1 MKKIT
6 ILALVAITQVTIQ
19 CNTAPSSDFLITTT
33 SFGKLTKEHTA
44 NDLKTIFAND
54 SLVTGNDLQFNARQ
68 QKQYIY
74 EKGGKP
80 LFSVSISKDTLI
92 NNIQVLDPR
101 YTTASGIG
109 LGSTFKDIKD
119 NYTIG
124 KVITSM
130 NNVVLFIKD
139 SGIYFTID
147 KKELPANLRYD
158 ITAKIEAIQIPD
170 AAKIKYMMID
180 WD

>member
-6 ILALVAITQVTIQ
+6 MLALAAITLVTVQ
-19 CNTAPSSDFLITTT
+19 CSKAPSSDFLITPT

-44 NDLKTIFAND
+44 NDLETIFAND
-54 SLVTGNDLQFNARQ
+54 SLVKGNELQYNARQ
-68 QKQYIY
+68 QKQYMY

-80 LFSVSISKDTLI
+80 LFSVSISNDTII

-101 YTTASGIG
+101 YKTESGVG

-119 NYTIG
+119 NYSIS

-139 SGIYFTID
+139 SDVYFTID

-158 ITAKIEAIQIPD
+158 VTAKIEAIQIPD
-170 AAKIKYMMID
+170 AAKIKYMMIG
-180 WD
+180 WE

>member
-6 ILALVAITQVTIQ
+6 SMALAAITLVTIQ
-19 CNTAPSSDFLITTT
+19 CSKSTGTDFLITTS
-33 SFGKLTKEHTA
+33 SFGKLTKQHTV
-44 NDLKTIFAND
+44 NDLEVIFAND
-54 SLVTGNDLQFNARQ
+54 SIVRGNDLQFNVAK
-68 QKQYIY
+68 QKQHIY

-80 LFSVSISKDTLI
+80 LFSVSISNDTII

-101 YTTASGIG
+101 YTTDKGVG

-119 NYTIG
+119 NYTIS
-124 KVITSM
+124 KVITSI

-147 KKELPANLRYD
+147 KQELPANLRYAVS
-158 ITAKIEAIQIPD
+158 AKIEAIQIPD

-180 WD
+180 WE